1 MTQRVNFSILFCTI
15 SILTAQAQWN
25 KQDSIRLQE
34 LLNGDGE
41 LKINT
46 EAVKSIHFDFQSD
59 KDNIKGTPIMS
70 EDKPWM
76 KFLKDLPK
84 NFGDTTKWVRPNFV
98 RLTPYTPYTTW
109 HEDPV
114 NDPIFLKRKDSLTI
128 SWKLNIKL
136 IPGLRNGYVILPA
149 GMDQTV
155 TPSNNPLIGGLDAD
169 KFLYESLTKRGRAI
183 RRIVI
188 VPKVGKSIKVTYQP
202 DRIPS
207 CFLESAKYLNKI
219 HCPNKTLCLSKR
231 IQQLLT
237 KTHYFLKTK

>member
-46 EAVKSIHFDFQSD
+46 EAVKSIHFDFKSD
-59 KDNIKGTPIMS
+59 KDNIKGTPFMS

-98 RLTPYTPYTTW
+98 RLTPYPPYTTC
-109 HEDPV
+109 HEDQV
-114 NDPIFLKRKDSLTI
+114 
-128 SWKLNIKL
+128 
-136 IPGLRNGYVILPA
+136 
-149 GMDQTV
+149 
-155 TPSNNPLIGGLDAD
+155 NNPLIGGLDAD
-169 KFLYESLTKRGRAI
+169 NFLYESLTKRGRAI
-183 RRIVI
+183 RRNRNRAKGWKIYQSY
-188 VPKVGKSIKVTYQP
+188 VPTRQDSILFPRISKVSEQDSLPKQDTLLIKKDSAIINQNSLLLKDKINGKDQ
-202 DRIPS
+202 
-207 CFLESAKYLNKI
+207 
-219 HCPNKTLCLSKR
+219 
-231 IQQLLT
+231 T
-237 KTHYFLKTK
+237 KKSR

>member
-46 EAVKSIHFDFQSD
+46 EAVKSIHFDFKSD
-59 KDNIKGTPIMS
+59 KDNIKGTPFMS

-114 NDPIFLKRKDSLTI
+114 NDPIFLKRKDSLTM

-169 KFLYESLTKRGRAI
+169 NFLYDV
-183 RRIVI
+183 IVS

-202 DRIPS
+202 DRILS

>member
-1 MTQRVNFSILFCTI
+1 MEQTGLDSFTGAIEWRWRTKNQHRSRKVYPFRLSIGQR
-15 SILTAQAQWN
+15 QY
-25 KQDSIRLQE
+25 
-34 LLNGDGE
+34 
-41 LKINT
+41 
-46 EAVKSIHFDFQSD
+46 
-59 KDNIKGTPIMS
+59 KGTPIMS

-183 RRIVI
+183 RRNRNRAKGWKIYQSY
-188 VPKVGKSIKVTYQP
+188 VPTRQDSILFPRISKVSEQDSLPKQDTLLIKK
-202 DRIPS
+202 D
-207 CFLESAKYLNKI
+207 SAIINQNSLLLKDKINGQGPNREKPLNGS
-219 HCPNKTLCLSKR
+219 TSVL
-231 IQQLLT
+231 
-237 KTHYFLKTK
+237 F